1 MKKLVEVFE
10 PEGGVFG
17 PVFTTYRGDLANP
30 GGYGAVFWKVYLEK
44 VQANTDLIDDKVDT
58 GIHLFLLIVCFV
70 NHLHLD

>member
-44 VQANTDLIDDKVDT
+44 VQANTDLIDDKVD
-58 GIHLFLLIVCFV
+58 IIIYIFIC
-70 NHLHLD
+70 

>member
-1 MKKLVEVFE
+1 MSLNE
-10 PEGGVFG
+10 GVFG
-17 PVFTTYRGDLANP
+17 PVFTTNWGDLANL
-30 GGYGAVFWKVYLEK
+30 GGYGAVFCKVYVEK